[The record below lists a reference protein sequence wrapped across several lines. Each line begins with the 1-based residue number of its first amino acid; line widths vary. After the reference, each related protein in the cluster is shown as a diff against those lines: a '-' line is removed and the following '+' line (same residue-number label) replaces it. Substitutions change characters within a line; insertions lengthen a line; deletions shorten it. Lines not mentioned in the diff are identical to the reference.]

1 MSAGLLVARTSSR
14 CAVEPGTH
22 RVGSATSWVS
32 PGNSRQAPRRRM
44 SRQLIDRWRRRR
56 GPRRRYSRTTVTPR
70 CMSAISSTKR
80 HPLWPLDVHH
90 RHRLTGRHQTH
101 QLVGSCRPEDEPR
114 GWCTREIQPQ
124 GRLGAVVF
132 WRLATC
138 SDEKPSSAISN
149 ITVSATYVSVFKSL
163 LNSIDVSFLALCCS
177 DGLLFGSCKC
187 SLSLSVQ

>member
-101 QLVGSCRPEDEPR
+101 QLQLTRRRLEVVGQRMSPEVDVLEKYSRKAASGPWFS
-114 GWCTREIQPQ
+114 GAWPHAAMKS
-124 GRLGAVVF
+124 RLV
-132 WRLATC
+132 RYLT
-138 SDEKPSSAISN
+138 
-149 ITVSATYVSVFKSL
+149 
-163 LNSIDVSFLALCCS
+163 
-177 DGLLFGSCKC
+177 
-187 SLSLSVQ
+187 